1 MKHQNLSISELPA
14 SSALQTPILIPLEH
28 NVFLVRFP
36 NTKKV
41 VAARGV
47 AKQAVDSGD
56 LHDDSEVFV
65 SSSGSFGLG
74 WAIVS
79 RELNLPMTLV
89 TQPSIEPL
97 LPLFRR
103 MDIDVVIVEEPHPK
117 GGFQQARLDR
127 LKKLA
132 SEHPHPFLPHPY
144 DDPKIVEAYEPVA
157 ESIAD
162 SLGAIPD
169 VLVDVTGSG
178 GSLIGLSRA
187 FRAEQPEVQAIAV
200 DTYGSCL
207 FGRPAGDRDVS
218 GMGNSVMPD
227 ILDHSKVDEVH
238 WIPGDQV
245 DASARKLLR
254 ERGLF
259 GGPTTGAATHVGLW
273 KGRQCQNSTIL
284 CVGADSGWRYKD
296 TVFSEEEGN
305 VDSIPRKV
313 DHPQA
318 ARSGRWCYMTW
329 GHRSLEEVTEPEE
342 E

>member
-1 MKHQNLSISELPA
+1 MSRQDPSISGLPA
-14 SSALQTPILIPLEH
+14 SRALQTPILVPLKQ

-47 AKQAVDSGD
+47 AKQAIDSGD
-56 LHDDSEVFV
+56 LHDDSRVFV

-79 RELNLPMTLV
+79 RELNLQMTLV

-103 MDIDVVIVEEPHPK
+103 MGVKVVMVEVPHPK

-132 SEHPHPFLPHPY
+132 SEHPHPFIPHPY
-144 DDPKIVEAYEPVA
+144 DDPKIVKAYEPVA
-157 ESIAD
+157 ESIFD
-162 SLGAIPD
+162 SLDAVPD

-178 GSLIGLSRA
+178 GSLMGLSRA
-187 FRAEQPEVQAIAV
+187 FRVEKPETQAVAV

-207 FGRPAGDRDVS
+207 FGRTAGERGVS
-218 GMGNSVMPD
+218 GMGNSVMPE

-238 WIPGDQV
+238 WMPSDQV

-273 KGRQCQNSTIL
+273 KGRQCQDSTIL

-296 TVFSEEEGN
+296 TVFSEAEGN
-305 VDSIPRKV
+305 VDSTPRKV
-313 DHPQA
+313 DRPRA
-318 ARSGRWCYMTW
+318 ARSDRWCYMTW
-329 GHRSLEEVTEPEE
+329 GCRSFQEVTEAEE